1 MARPPG
7 STVVAVAL
15 VAGSAALVSFLLG
28 QGLDRANLWAGV
40 LALLLTI
47 AGALARAWS
56 GWVSPRPP
64 DGGRRLPTVT
74 GVPAGGPDRPARD
87 PDGPAGDRHRSDGG
101 PSRDTAGRVA
111 GLFGAGS
118 GSYRTV
124 AAVVVATVLAV
135 LVVVNLPTGA
145 GPPEVRPTGT
155 GPVAPPGWVKV
166 GGGERLTLADG
177 QSFDLARGVAGGELA
192 PGADLL
198 LTQRADRLGVR
209 EPGELA
215 VVGPGADHEVR
226 RCLEADSWDGT
237 IDGVHELAAGTD
249 VCVRT
254 ADGRCAMLTVE
265 SPPDV
270 VTRVLTFRYTLW
282 ERR

>member
-15 VAGSAALVSFLLG
+15 V
-28 QGLDRANLWAGV
+28 
-40 LALLLTI
+40 
-47 AGALARAWS
+47 
-56 GWVSPRPP
+56 
-64 DGGRRLPTVT
+64 
-74 GVPAGGPDRPARD
+74 
-87 PDGPAGDRHRSDGG
+87 
-101 PSRDTAGRVA
+101 
-111 GLFGAGS
+111 
-118 GSYRTV
+118 
-124 AAVVVATVLAV
+124 VVATVLAMLAV

-145 GPPEVRPTGT
+145 GRPEARPTGT
-155 GPVAPPGWVKV
+155 GPVPPTGWVEV

-177 QSFDLARGVAGGELA
+177 QSFDLARGVAGGEVA

-215 VVGPGADHEVR
+215 VVGSGADHEVR
-226 RCLEADSWDGT
+226 RCLEAGSWDGT